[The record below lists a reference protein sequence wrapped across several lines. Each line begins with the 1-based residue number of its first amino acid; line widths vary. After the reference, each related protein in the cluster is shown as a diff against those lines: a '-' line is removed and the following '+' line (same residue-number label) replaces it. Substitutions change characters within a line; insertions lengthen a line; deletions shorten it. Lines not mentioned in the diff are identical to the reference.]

1 MTRKDLAKV
10 LAQKTGLT
18 QIKAEK
24 LIINFGKCVEET
36 LAKGEKIVY
45 SNFGTFYTVHYP
57 SKIIYH
63 PKLGKA
69 KKMIMLPTN
78 AVKWMPSGN
87 IKEMVKNENAVENAT
102 AHGARRSKVKA
113 PDTEDIEIKVK
124 KEPAEEVKIE
134 HLEDKSEKNDE
145 QDKIYVETV
154 NGGKEVATFDGAIRV
169 RRNKDTFLNR
179 IFGRKQKE
187 EASPSS
193 LDDLKK
199 ENDDAPSGE
208 KRIDDIKSKFKFHH
222 ASDIDDTGNR
232 EIEIR
237 KDIEIT
243 PFKTR
248 DDISFINLKDL
259 KADKGLL
266 KLVPKTIAR
275 EYKAV
280 PVEEKGSALVI
291 AMADPKDYEA
301 KEIIKKLTGRN
312 IIAKLAT
319 EDDINSVLSQYDTDD
334 QGAINPLKTVQKYVS
349 DNAPAARIMT
359 ALFRRALRDKASD
372 IHIDPKEDEI
382 EIKFRIDGK
391 LIKKSSLPSDFE
403 KTIASR
409 IKMIADLDPVE
420 RSIPQNGRFSLNL
433 DGKTADFLVSIMP
446 ASEGE
451 RIVIKVLD
459 RASATASFSELGM
472 RNDTKEII
480 ENALQKRG
488 GIVLICGPKKSGKT
502 TTLYSLINKSH
513 HDGINIITIEDPI
526 AYKIKGITQSQVDRD
541 KNYSYIRGL
550 SSIVRQDPD
559 IIVVGSLVDK
569 DTAELAAQT
578 SLNGHTI
585 FTVLEAKSA
594 INAVLRLTET
604 AAVPSLPLSGLNIV
618 IGQKLVP
625 KICPHCKEKAKI
637 GHEDQKKLL
646 EQIKKLPDSV
656 RARVYKNE
664 VKLYEGKGCEY
675 CGNTGKKGVTGL
687 FEVLKLDSD
696 IKEMF
701 LSKKSIE
708 AIEQRAAEN
717 GMITVQQD
725 GLLKAISGIIALEDA
740 LNIE

>member
-1 MTRKDLAKV
+1 M
-10 LAQKTGLT
+10 
-18 QIKAEK
+18 
-24 LIINFGKCVEET
+24 
-36 LAKGEKIVY
+36 
-45 SNFGTFYTVHYP
+45 
-57 SKIIYH
+57 
-63 PKLGKA
+63 
-69 KKMIMLPTN
+69 
-78 AVKWMPSGN
+78 
-87 IKEMVKNENAVENAT
+87 
-102 AHGARRSKVKA
+102 
-113 PDTEDIEIKVK
+113 
-124 KEPAEEVKIE
+124 
-134 HLEDKSEKNDE
+134 
-145 QDKIYVETV
+145 
-154 NGGKEVATFDGAIRV
+154 
-169 RRNKDTFLNR
+169 
-179 IFGRKQKE
+179 
-187 EASPSS
+187 
-193 LDDLKK
+193 
-199 ENDDAPSGE
+199 
-208 KRIDDIKSKFKFHH
+208 
-222 ASDIDDTGNR
+222 
-232 EIEIR
+232 
-237 KDIEIT
+237 
-243 PFKTR
+243 
-248 DDISFINLKDL
+248 
-259 KADKGLL
+259 
-266 KLVPKTIAR
+266 
-275 EYKAV
+275 
-280 PVEEKGSALVI
+280 
-291 AMADPKDYEA
+291 
-301 KEIIKKLTGRN
+301 
-312 IIAKLAT
+312 
-319 EDDINSVLSQYDTDD
+319 
-334 QGAINPLKTVQKYVS
+334 
-349 DNAPAARIMT
+349 
-359 ALFRRALRDKASD
+359 
-372 IHIDPKEDEI
+372 
-382 EIKFRIDGK
+382 
-391 LIKKSSLPSDFE
+391 
-403 KTIASR
+403 
-409 IKMIADLDPVE
+409 
-420 RSIPQNGRFSLNL
+420 
-433 DGKTADFLVSIMP
+433 
-446 ASEGE
+446 
-451 RIVIKVLD
+451 
-459 RASATASFSELGM
+459 
-472 RNDTKEII
+472 
-480 ENALQKRG
+480 
-488 GIVLICGPKKSGKT
+488 LICGPKKSGKT